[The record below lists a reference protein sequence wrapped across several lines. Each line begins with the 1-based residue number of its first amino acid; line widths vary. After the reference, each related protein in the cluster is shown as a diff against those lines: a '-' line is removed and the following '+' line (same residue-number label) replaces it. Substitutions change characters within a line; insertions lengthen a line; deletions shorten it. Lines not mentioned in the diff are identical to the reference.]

1 MAERLKVVKLLASRT
16 RTGQEVADLFSL
28 KLQAVRDLAKDVK
41 RKQTYF
47 IQKRKVEIRKVLE

>member
-1 MAERLKVVKLLASRT
+1 MKVVKLLASRT

>member
-1 MAERLKVVKLLASRT
+1 MKMLASRT
-16 RTGQEVADLFSL
+16 ITGQEVADLFHL

-41 RKQTYF
+41 GKQTYF